1 MSEIDPFNL
10 PAAIDVHT
18 AVKLIDNENVLFI
31 DVREQHEYDQEHI
44 PGITHI
50 PMSEVEGRE
59 SEFPKDKPIILT
71 CRSGNRSGKVQ
82 AYLQK
87 HFDYTNLHNMDGGI
101 LAWDQAG
108 YEVEG

>member
-10 PAAIDVHT
+10 PAEIDVHT
-18 AVKLIDNENVLFI
+18 AAKLLGNDDVLFI

-44 PGITHI
+44 PGITLI

-59 SEFPKDKPIILT
+59 GEFPKDKPIILT

-82 AYLQK
+82 DYLQK
-87 HFDYTNLHNMDGGI
+87 YFGYTNLHNMDGGI
-101 LAWDQAG
+101 LAWDQAN
-108 YEVEG
+108 YEVE